1 VQNSNEYNDPINKDL
16 LDEYLKRSAEPDA
29 PLLGDSEQAVSEP
42 IKVTEPVDAPVYAKK
57 LPKEEKSEQ
66 SENPKKNRRGWYTVI
81 SALILIVGFSI
92 GYLRFKNVSAKRILV
107 EGNFYTHEDDIL
119 RKASIPSDVSPDSVD
134 LYAVV
139 KRIEQLPFI
148 KQADI
153 AILPPSQ
160 LKISITER
168 KPLALLLNGS
178 KKALVDEEGLIMPQ
192 LFDKTPHVPLLYG
205 FPIRA
210 VNDTLK
216 GKAFEKV
223 ASFLTALHQ
232 HEVGNATISEVA
244 WSETEGVV
252 AMSSHNGVK
261 LIFGI
266 ENPTESLDSW
276 EAFYAQIVPKVGIET
291 LAEVDLRYRG
301 QVITR

>member
-1 VQNSNEYNDPINKDL
+1 MQNSNEYNDPINKDL
-16 LDEYLKRSAEPDA
+16 LDEYVKRAAEPDA
-29 PLLGDSEQAVSEP
+29 PLLGVSEQA
-42 IKVTEPVDAPVYAKK
+42 VTEPVDAPVYAKK
-57 LPKEEKSEQ
+57 LPKGEKSEQ
-66 SENPKKNRRGWYTVI
+66 PENPKKKRRGWYSI
-81 SALILIVGFSI
+81 IGALVLIIGFSI
-92 GYLRFKNVSAKRILV
+92 GYVRFKNVSAKRILV
-107 EGNFYTHEDDIL
+107 EGNFYTNEDDIL

-134 LYAVV
+134 LYAVI

-160 LKISITER
+160 LKITITER
-168 KPLALLLNGS
+168 RPIALLLNGS
-178 KKALVDEEGLIMPQ
+178 KKALVDADGLVMPQ
-192 LFDKTPHVPLLYG
+192 LFDKTPHVPLLFG

-216 GKAFEKV
+216 GESFEKV
-223 ASFLTALHQ
+223 SQFLTALQMHQ
-232 HEVGNATISEVA
+232 VGNATISEVA
-244 WSETEGVV
+244 WSDTEGVV
-252 AMSSHNGVK
+252 AMSSDNGVK
-261 LIFGI
+261 LIFGT

-276 EAFYAQIVPKVGIET
+276 ESFYAQIVPKVGIET